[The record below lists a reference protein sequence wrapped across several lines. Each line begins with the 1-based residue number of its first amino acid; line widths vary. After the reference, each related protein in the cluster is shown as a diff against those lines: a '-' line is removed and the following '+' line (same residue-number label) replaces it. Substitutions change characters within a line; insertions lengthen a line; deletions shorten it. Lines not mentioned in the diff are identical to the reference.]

1 MNDILTSLNPNQKKA
16 VLATEGP
23 VLIIAGAGSGKTKTL
38 THRVAYLIQEKKIQ
52 APHILAVTFTN
63 KAAGEMKERV
73 KKLLTEEGGSDLG
86 FYQLPTMGTFHNIS
100 ARLLR
105 KEIEVLGY
113 KKSFNIFD
121 DQDQTA
127 LIKKIMKALE
137 VNPDQFSPNSLLHQI
152 SSAKNQLIDVETFAL
167 QAGSFYE
174 EVAAKVYKSYQA
186 ELKANNA
193 LDFDDLIMLTVKILR
208 EFPEIREKYQRFFQY
223 IMIDEYQDTN
233 HAQYV
238 WINLLAEKHRNLCV
252 VGDDFQSIY
261 GWRGANIQNILNFE
275 KDYPEAQ
282 VFLLEQNY
290 RSTQIILDA
299 AHGVISKNVNRK
311 EKNLWTEKKEG
322 ELVVSFEAEDERDEA
337 EFAAREILT
346 TVHAGRYKYSDF
358 AVFYRTNAQSRMMEE
373 VFLKRSIP
381 YRIIGGI
388 KFYQRKEVKDVV
400 AYLRLI
406 QNWSDVISLERVIN
420 EPRRGVG
427 PKTLGIWSEFS
438 KAHNLN
444 FIEAGLKLATHNSQ
458 LDAQFGTVT
467 SYELRVTGAKAD
479 ALVKFCDFV
488 KRMNE
493 AKNKLPLADFL
504 QKVIVESGL
513 EKWILD
519 GTTEGEVRFENVLE
533 LLSVAKKF
541 DAEKDGL
548 GMEMFLEEVALVSD
562 TDKIDQAK
570 DAVHMMTLHSAK
582 GLEFPIIFIIGL
594 EEGILP
600 HSRSMLSSHE
610 MEEERRLM
618 YVGITR
624 AKEKVH
630 LIHANQ
636 RTIFGSTQINSP
648 SRFLDDIP
656 VHLMAEIVQPEEI
669 GVLGFKKKKEINYS
683 QRSSFATRNSQ
694 PISRNSQLATRQDK
708 NSDESRAMSYEPR
721 VSSLKGGEHVNHP
734 DFGDGLVVGVDG
746 DIATIAFKQKGLKK
760 LSLSFAPLK
769 KI

>member
-1 MNDILTSLNPNQKKA
+1 MNDILNSLNPNQKKA
-16 VLATEGP
+16 VLATVGP

-38 THRVAYLIQEKKIQ
+38 THRVAYLIQEKKIK

-73 KKLLTEEGGSDLG
+73 KKLLEKEGNRGLG
-86 FYQLPTMGTFHNIS
+86 FYDLPTMGTFHNIS

-105 KEIEVLGY
+105 KEIEILGY

-137 VNPDQFSPNSLLHQI
+137 INPDQFSPNSLLHQI
-152 SSAKNQLIDVETFAL
+152 SSAKNQLIDAESFAL

-174 EVAAKVYKSYQA
+174 EVVAKVYTHYQK
-186 ELKANNA
+186 ELKTNNA

-238 WINLLAEKHRNLCV
+238 WINLLAERHRNLCV
-252 VGDDFQSIY
+252 VGDDWQSIY

-275 KDYPEAQ
+275 KDYPEA
-282 VFLLEQNY
+282 VVISLDQNY
-290 RSTQIILDA
+290 RSTQVILDA

-322 ELVVSFEAEDERDEA
+322 ELVVSFEAEDERDES
-337 EFAAREILT
+337 EFVAREILA
-346 TVHAGRYKYSDF
+346 TVHNGNYKYSDF

-406 QNWSDVISLERVIN
+406 QNFSDVLSLERVIN

-427 PKTLGIWSEFS
+427 PKTLGIWEEFS
-438 KAHNLN
+438 KAHELN
-444 FIEAGLKLATHNSQ
+444 FIESGLKLNSEI
-458 LDAQFGTVT
+458 LPLTKCESIA
-467 SYELRVTGAKAD
+467 
-479 ALVKFCDFV
+479 KFCDFV

-493 AKNKLPLADFL
+493 VKNKLPLSDFL

-533 LLSVAKKF
+533 LMSVAKKF
-541 DAEKDGL
+541 DAEKEGMGL
-548 GMEMFLEEVALVSD
+548 EMFLEEVALVSD

-570 DAVHMMTLHSAK
+570 EAVHMMTLHSAK

-600 HSRSMLSSHE
+600 HSRSMLSQSE

-656 VHLMAEIVQPEEI
+656 THLMAETVQPED
-669 GVLGFKKKKEINYS
+669 GSMLGKSLRLNKEE
-683 QRSSFATRNSQ
+683 RSDYYKN
-694 PISRNSQLATRQDK
+694 K
-708 NSDESRAMSYEPR
+708 NSHQLSGHHSSTEIKNDKAENPESWKLKPE
-721 VSSLKGGEHVNHP
+721 SLKGGEHVSHP

-760 LSLSFAPLK
+760 LSLTFAPLK
-769 KI
+769 RI

>member
-1 MNDILTSLNPNQKKA
+1 MDDILSSLNPNQKKA

-38 THRVAYLIQEKKIQ
+38 THRVAYLIREKKIQ

-73 KKLLTEEGGSDLG
+73 KKLLEKEGSHDLG
-86 FYQLPTMGTFHNIS
+86 FYDLPTMGTFHNIS
-100 ARLLR
+100 ARILR

-137 VNPDQFSPNSLLHQI
+137 INPDQFNPNAFLNQI
-152 SSAKNQLIDVETFAL
+152 SKAKNQLTDAESFAL

-174 EVAAKVYKSYQA
+174 EVMAKVYKVYQA

-193 LDFDDLIMLTVKILR
+193 LDFDDLIMLTVKIFR
-208 EFPEIREKYQRFFQY
+208 EFPQICEKYQRFFQY

-238 WINLLAEKHRNLCV
+238 WINLLAESHRNLCV
-252 VGDDFQSIY
+252 VGDDWQSIY

-275 KDYPEAQ
+275 KDYPEA
-282 VFLLEQNY
+282 VVISLDQNY
-290 RSTQIILDA
+290 RSTQVILDA

-337 EFAAREILT
+337 EFVAREILEA
-346 TVHAGRYKYSDF
+346 VRGGNYNYSDF
-358 AVFYRTNAQSRMMEE
+358 AILYRTNAQSRMMEE

-427 PKTLGIWSEFS
+427 PKTLGIWTEFAKTHS
-438 KAHNLN
+438 LNLV
-444 FIEAGLKLATHNSQ
+444 EAGLQ
-458 LDAQFGTVT
+458 LNPEILPA
-467 SYELRVTGAKAD
+467 AKCEAI
-479 ALVKFCDFV
+479 AKFCDFV
-488 KRMNE
+488 KRMND
-493 AKNKLPLADFL
+493 AKSKLPLSDFL
-504 QKVIVESGL
+504 QKMIAESGL
-513 EKWILD
+513 EKWVLD

-533 LLSVAKKF
+533 LMSVAKKF
-541 DAEKDGL
+541 DAEKNGL
-548 GMEMFLEEVALVSD
+548 GLEMFLEEVALVSD

-570 DAVHMMTLHSAK
+570 EAVHLMTLHSAK
-582 GLEFPIIFIIGL
+582 GLEFPIIFITGL

-600 HSRSMLSSHE
+600 HSRSMLSNSE

-656 VHLMAEIVQPEEI
+656 THLMAETQTPEDDSM
-669 GVLGFKKKKEINYS
+669 LGTSLRLNKQNKNKYYS
-683 QRSSFATRNSQ
+683 HKSRQSSEEFGKGFLDSPAPKLT
-694 PISRNSQLATRQDK
+694 
-708 NSDESRAMSYEPR
+708 
-721 VSSLKGGEHVNHP
+721 SLKGGEHVNHP
-734 DFGDGLVVGVDG
+734 DFGDGMVVGVDG

-760 LSLSFAPLK
+760 MSLSFAPLK

>member
-1 MNDILTSLNPNQKKA
+1 MPDCCPVGLVCYNTRMNDILSSLNSNQKKA
-16 VLATEGP
+16 VLAIEGP

-73 KKLLTEEGGSDLG
+73 KRLLTKEGGTDLG

-127 LIKKIMKALE
+127 LIKKIMKTLE
-137 VNPDQFSPNSLLHQI
+137 INPDQFSPNSLMHQI

-174 EVAAKVYKSYQA
+174 EVAAKVYKAYQA
-186 ELKANNA
+186 ELKTNNA
-193 LDFDDLIMLTVKILR
+193 LDFDDLIMLTVKLFR
-208 EFPEIREKYQRFFQY
+208 EFPLIKEKYQRFFQY

-252 VGDDFQSIY
+252 VGDDWQSIY

-282 VFLLEQNY
+282 VIGLDQNY
-290 RSTQIILDA
+290 RSTQVILDA

-337 EFAAREILT
+337 EFAAREIMT
-346 TVHAGRYKYSDF
+346 AVHAGSYKYSDF

-427 PKTLGIWSEFS
+427 PKTLGIWEEFS
-438 KAHNLN
+438 KAHKLN
-444 FIEAGLKLATHNSQ
+444 FIESGIGLNSDV
-458 LDAQFGTVT
+458 LPLSKCESIA
-467 SYELRVTGAKAD
+467 
-479 ALVKFCDFV
+479 KFCDFV

-493 AKNKLPLADFL
+493 VKHKLPLSNFL
-504 QKVIVESGL
+504 QKVVAESGL
-513 EKWILD
+513 EKWVLD

-541 DAEKDGL
+541 DAEKEGAGL
-548 GMEMFLEEVALVSD
+548 EMFLEEVALVSD

-656 VHLMAEIVQPEEI
+656 VHLMAETQKMEEMSVMWQKPKSAKSYSMAP
-669 GVLGFKKKKEINYS
+669 GAWNKQKEEAKKEHDP
-683 QRSSFATRNSQ
+683 SFK
-694 PISRNSQLATRQDK
+694 IKD
-708 NSDESRAMSYEPR
+708 
-721 VSSLKGGEHVNHP
+721 VVIKGGEHVSHP